1 MDDEKEKWMKDVF
14 ESMKGSQRAKPK
26 PELFAKIENRI
37 VLSQVKVIPLRQWQ
51 YTVVAASFM
60 LLINTTALFFYNQN
74 NQMDYEEVVV
84 VDTYNESLISS
95 YQIYE

>member
-1 MDDEKEKWMKDVF
+1 MNDEKEKWMKDVLN
-14 ESMKGSQRAKPK
+14 SMNGSQRTKPK

-37 VLSQVKVIPLRQWQ
+37 ALSKVRVIPRRQWQ
-51 YTVVAASFM
+51 YTVMTASFI
-60 LLINTTALFFYNQN
+60 LLINTTALFFYNQTN
-74 NQMDYEEVVV
+74 KIDYEEVVV